1 MFASL
6 MISRFVDE
14 EDENTFLSLNTTKSV
29 KSVLSHKFEFY
40 YRISG
45 SFSTLLEVCYFILYN
60 D

>member
-1 MFASL
+1 

-29 KSVLSHKFEFY
+29 KSILSHKFEFY

-45 SFSTLLEVCYFILYN
+45 SFSTLLEVCYFISYN